1 MHGSSIGGHCLREMG
16 ACEPDTILSVPVY
29 GVYRVELEA
38 CTKLLRWQG
47 KMGAV
52 VAKKT
57 SRDITAS
64 GSFSESLNQP
74 RGSAARTAGVPAVN
88 EQGGDDVVPTTNPR
102 SSTTRETN
110 SPSPLTPSPSPPEPE
125 DTARLSRSSLGSG
138 ARETA
143 ARRGLVA
150 RCLNTLESGF
160 GVNFER
166 AQLLASVQEISC
178 EPRQILLAAQQSAI
192 GVYIVEEGGLEV
204 LSPGE
209 DAVVLCRLQPGDF
222 CGELSSFFNI
232 PCTATVRVQL
242 GVR

>member
-1 MHGSSIGGHCLREMG
+1 MHGMHVGGHCLREMG

-52 VAKKT
+52 VTKKT
-57 SRDITAS
+57 STAS

-74 RGSAARTAGVPAVN
+74 RGSASAAGVRAVN
-88 EQGGDDVVPTTNPR
+88 EQGGDDVDPTTNLR
-102 SSTTRETN
+102 TSLSSTTRETN
-110 SPSPLTPSPSPPEPE
+110 SPSPLTPSPSPTEPE

-232 PCTATVRVQL
+232 PCTATVRAQP